1 MVPTLWLETA
11 RAVAATPP
19 FRPLGENADRECERN
34 HNYNMPVNAPV
45 KAEMSSAR
53 VIERFGQLGKRKLKL
68 IT

>member
-1 MVPTLWLETA
+1 
-11 RAVAATPP
+11 
-19 FRPLGENADRECERN
+19 LGNADRECERN